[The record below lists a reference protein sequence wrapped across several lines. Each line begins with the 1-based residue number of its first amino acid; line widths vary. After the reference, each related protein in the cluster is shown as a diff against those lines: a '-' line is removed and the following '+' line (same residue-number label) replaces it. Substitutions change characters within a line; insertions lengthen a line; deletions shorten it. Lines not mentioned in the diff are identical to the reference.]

1 MGLYDSV
8 GIFAVIT
15 FVGFAGTFYEI
26 ATRVFDD

>member
-1 MGLYDSV
+1 MGLSDWV

-26 ATRVFDD
+26 ATRFFDD